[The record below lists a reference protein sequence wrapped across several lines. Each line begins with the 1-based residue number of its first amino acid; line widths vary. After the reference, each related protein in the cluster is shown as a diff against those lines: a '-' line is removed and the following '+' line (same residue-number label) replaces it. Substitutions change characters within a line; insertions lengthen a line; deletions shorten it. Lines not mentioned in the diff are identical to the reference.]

1 MRLALIGVGL
11 IGGSAAL
18 AFRAAAKV
26 SQVVGFDADAAA
38 SARGVARGVLD
49 RAAGSI
55 AEAVADAEL
64 ILLAVPVGAMRSVLR
79 AVASAA
85 PPYAIVT
92 DVGRTKASVIGAAT
106 AMTEMDLSPTASTP
120 AGSLISPRWTA

>member
-38 SARGVARGVLD
+38 SARGVGARS
-49 RAAGSI
+49 RPCSI
-55 AEAVADAEL
+55 
-64 ILLAVPVGAMRSVLR
+64 RS
-79 AVASAA
+79 
-85 PPYAIVT
+85 
-92 DVGRTKASVIGAAT
+92 
-106 AMTEMDLSPTASTP
+106 
-120 AGSLISPRWTA
+120 